1 MDEQAGRQ
9 RKAEQQKYQ
18 KKMAKLQ
25 AEKEIE
31 TM

>member
-1 MDEQAGRQ
+1 MDEQAASL

-18 KKMAKLQ
+18 KKMAKLG